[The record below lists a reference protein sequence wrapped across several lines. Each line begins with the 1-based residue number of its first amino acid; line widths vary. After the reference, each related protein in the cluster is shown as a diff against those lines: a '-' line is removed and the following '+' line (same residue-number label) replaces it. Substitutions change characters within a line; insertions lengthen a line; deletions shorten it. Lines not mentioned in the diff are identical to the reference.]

1 MKKVCKL
8 VILVVLFFQVSCSY
22 KPLYT
27 KKSFNP
33 YKLDVIVKQKG
44 KYSNNVILMKNNLE
58 KKLNSPRSKPSNLKL
73 IISMDIRVSNL
84 GINKDL
90 NTYGKRVTIMVN
102 YVMYDR
108 KGTLSKGNLENSS
121 TFNFSSNDYGNLTSL
136 EDSYS
141 KLVKD
146 TSEDIANL
154 ILAENFNRRIV
165 P

>member
-1 MKKVCKL
+1 MKMICKL
-8 VILVVLFFQVSCSY
+8 VILIVLFFQASCSY
-22 KPLYT
+22 KPLYL

-33 YKLDVIVKQKG
+33 YKLDVIIKPKE
-44 KYSNNVILMKNNLE
+44 KYSNNVVLMKNILE
-58 KKLNSPRSKPSNLKL
+58 KKLNSKRSKPSNLKL
-73 IISMDIRVSNL
+73 IVSLDIRVNNL

-90 NTYGKRVTIMVN
+90 NTFGKRVNIIAKYT
-102 YVMYDR
+102 MYDK
-108 KGTLSKGNLENSS
+108 KGALTKGNLENSS

-141 KLVKD
+141 KLVKN

>member
-1 MKKVCKL
+1 MKYISKL
-8 VILVVLFFQVSCSY
+8 IIFVILFFQTSCSY

-27 KKSFNP
+27 KKGFNP
-33 YKLDVIVKQKG
+33 YKLDVIIKQKG
-44 KYSNNVILMKNNLE
+44 KYSNNVVLMKNILE
-58 KKLNSPRSKPSNLKL
+58 KRLNSPGSRQSNLKL
-73 IISMDIRVSNL
+73 IITLNIKVDNL
-84 GINKDL
+84 GINKDF
-90 NTYGKRVTIMVN
+90 NTFGKRVTIIAG
-102 YVMYDR
+102 YILYDR
-108 KGTLSKGNLENSS
+108 KGTLTRGNLENSS

>member
-1 MKKVCKL
+1 M
-8 VILVVLFFQVSCSY
+8 
-22 KPLYT
+22 
-27 KKSFNP
+27 
-33 YKLDVIVKQKG
+33 IVKQKG
-44 KYSNNVILMKNNLE
+44 KYSNNVILMKNILE

-90 NTYGKRVTIMVN
+90 NTFGKRVTIMVN

-154 ILAENFNRRIV
+154 ILAENFNRKIV

>member
-1 MKKVCKL
+1 MEGF
-8 VILVVLFFQVSCSY
+8 LFFQASCSY

-27 KKSFNP
+27 NKSFNP
-33 YKLDVIVKQKG
+33 YKLDVVIKQKG
-44 KYSNNVILMKNNLE
+44 KYSNNVVLMKNILE
-58 KKLNSPRSKPSNLKL
+58 KRLNSPRSKPSNLKL
-73 IISMDIRVSNL
+73 IISLNIKVNNL

-90 NTYGKRVTIMVN
+90 NTFGKRVTIMVN

-108 KGTLSKGNLENSS
+108 KGTLTKGNLENSS

-136 EDSYS
+136 ENSYS